1 LYTKTLTAPRLLL
14 YNRTVRKIRGEIVNY
29 QLLSD
34 DDFNNLFISE
44 NLKRL
49 RLANNLSTV
58 QVAKII
64 GKSRQGYVNY
74 ETGAREISIHDLIT
88 LSGFYNVRVDD
99 IIGNPYSNRTDKIL
113 SFRTFQMQDGHI
125 VPTLQLSISTIND
138 DMIALKKSDHEI
150 TFFWRTQKNQ
160 KNRIMLFEYYDRIY
174 VSKVFF
180 NKDKGGFFFIND
192 EPYYFTKAHAENL
205 IFKGVYASTLTK
217 DLVIEN
223 FF

>member
-1 LYTKTLTAPRLLL
+1 MSYH
-14 YNRTVRKIRGEIVNY
+14 
-29 QLLSD
+29 LLSD

-49 RLANNLSTV
+49 RLANNLTTV
-58 QVAKII
+58 QVANII

-74 ETGAREISIHDLIT
+74 ESGAREISIHDLIT

-99 IIGNPYSNRTDKIL
+99 IIGNPYSNRADKVL
-113 SFRTFQMQDGHI
+113 SFRSFEVQDDHI
-125 VPTLQLSISTIND
+125 APSVQLTISTIND
-138 DMIALKKSDHEI
+138 DMIALKKNDHEI
-150 TFFWRTQKNQ
+150 DFFWRTQKNQ
-160 KNRIMLFEYYDRIY
+160 KNHVMLFEYYDKVY

-180 NKDKGGFFFIND
+180 NKDKGGIFFVND
-192 EPYYFTKAHAENL
+192 EPIYFTKAHAENL
-205 IFKGVYASTLTK
+205 IFKGVYASTLKK

>member
-1 LYTKTLTAPRLLL
+1 M
-14 YNRTVRKIRGEIVNY
+14 NY

-58 QVAKII
+58 QVAQII

-74 ETGAREISIHDLIT
+74 ESGAREISIHDLIT

-99 IIGNPYSNRTDKIL
+99 IIGNPYSNRNEKALT
-113 SFRTFQMQDGHI
+113 FRTFEHIDDKI
-125 VPTLQLSISTIND
+125 VPSMKLTISTIND
-138 DMIALKKSDHEI
+138 DMIAYKKSDLEI
-150 TFFWRTQKNQ
+150 DFFWRTQKNQ
-160 KNRIMLFEYYDRIY
+160 KNRVMLFEYYDKVY
-174 VSKVFF
+174 VSKVYF
-180 NKDKGGFFFIND
+180 NKDNGGFFFINE
-192 EPYYFTKAHAENL
+192 EPLHFTKANAENL
-205 IFKGVYASTLTK
+205 IFKGVYASTLKK

>member
-1 LYTKTLTAPRLLL
+1 M
-14 YNRTVRKIRGEIVNY
+14 NY

-58 QVAKII
+58 QVAQII

-74 ETGAREISIHDLIT
+74 ESGAREISIHDLIT
-88 LSGFYNVRVDD
+88 LSGFYNVRVDE
-99 IIGNPYSNRTDKIL
+99 IIGNPYSNRNEKALT
-113 SFRTFQMQDGHI
+113 FRTFEHIGNII
-125 VPTLQLSISTIND
+125 VPSMQITISTIND
-138 DMIALKKSDHEI
+138 DMIAYKRSDLEI
-150 TFFWRTQKNQ
+150 DFFWRTQKNQ
-160 KNRIMLFEYYDRIY
+160 KNRVMLFEYYDKIY

-180 NKDKGGFFFIND
+180 NKELGGFFFIDD
-192 EPYYFTKAHAENL
+192 EPHYFTKANAENL
-205 IFKGVYASTLTK
+205 IFKGVYASTLKK

>member
-1 LYTKTLTAPRLLL
+1 M
-14 YNRTVRKIRGEIVNY
+14 NY
-29 QLLSD
+29 RLLSD

-58 QVAKII
+58 QVAQII

-74 ETGAREISIHDLIT
+74 ESGAREICIHDLIT

-99 IIGNPYSNRTDKIL
+99 IIGNPYSNRNEKALT
-113 SFRTFQMQDGHI
+113 FRTFEHINDKI
-125 VPTLQLSISTIND
+125 VPSIQLTVSTIND
-138 DMIALKKSDHEI
+138 DMIAYKKGDLEI
-150 TFFWRTQKNQ
+150 DFFWRTQKNQ
-160 KNRIMLFEYYDRIY
+160 KNRVMLFEYYDKIY

-180 NKDKGGFFFIND
+180 NKEHGGIFFIDD
-192 EPYYFTKAHAENL
+192 EPHYFTKANAENL
-205 IFKGVYASTLTK
+205 IFKGVYASTLKK